1 MKSIETN
8 IPGVKI
14 VVPEVHGDDR
24 GFFKETIHPQK
35 LAKIGINHHFVQ
47 MNHSKSQVGTLRG
60 LHFQLPPYGQSK
72 FVRVLVGKIFDVAVG
87 GVRDKKISISDLIDV
102 SKGLN
107 TAVRTGN
114 KEFAEKA
121 VANNNALKKLGLDVV
136 IGDISDS
143 YDDPTRLA
151 GKPIERFA
159 GKKKKFS
166 PVYGA
171 KVVLSL

>member
-1 MKSIETN
+1 MKRPFSKNYLKTIIKEEVNN
-8 IPGVKI
+8 ILFEKNIKDKI
-14 VVPEVHGDDR
+14 LS
-24 GFFKETIHPQK
+24 K
-35 LAKIGINHHFVQ
+35 LPDILNNDVAK
-47 MNHSKSQVGTLRG
+47 
-60 LHFQLPPYGQSK
+60 
-72 FVRVLVGKIFDVAVG
+72 KIFDVAVG

>member
-1 MKSIETN
+1 MKDILFEQD
-8 IPGVKI
+8 IKDKI
-14 VVPEVHGDDR
+14 LN
-24 GFFKETIHPQK
+24 K
-35 LAKIGINHHFVQ
+35 LPDILNNDVAK
-47 MNHSKSQVGTLRG
+47 
-60 LHFQLPPYGQSK
+60 
-72 FVRVLVGKIFDVAVG
+72 KIFDVAVS
-87 GVRDKKISISDLIDV
+87 GVREKKISISDLIDV
-102 SKGLN
+102 GKGLN

-136 IGDISDS
+136 IGDIGDS